1 MKKSSFKRLSP
12 KEFDAAILEELTKQ
26 GRVYIDLPRSK
37 NNDAYKRETLEYVHR
52 IMPYVDEGWRENIES
67 LWQQIV
73 DSACFRDCLTFK
85 KGLQSGHMN
94 RYNVTNIVSRMQ
106 GRGVYRKD
114 VSMLTLH
121 LELEGTTQRNRYYM
135 SCGNYTLTREAKAM
149 LRELLKGV

>member
-12 KEFDAAILEELTKQ
+12 KEFDAAFLEELTRQ
-26 GRVYIDLPRSK
+26 GRVYVNLPQSK
-37 NNDAYKRETLEYVHR
+37 NNDAYKQETLEYVHR
-52 IMPYVDEGWRENIES
+52 IMPYVDEEWQENIES

-73 DSACFRDCLTFK
+73 DSACFRDCLAFK